1 MTDYQD
7 EVKGITNVAAAGMR
21 KSDLVIEPLNN
32 THDRS
37 AFVCG
42 VESLDN
48 YLRKQAKQDIKRR
61 ISRVFVA
68 YTPESA
74 SSIIGY
80 YTLNTLSISL
90 EQLPDNLARKLPKHP
105 VPAALIG
112 RLAVSQQAQGQ
123 GVGKMLLM
131 DAIKRTIG
139 VSDEIAI
146 YAIVVDA
153 IDKQAEHFYQQYG
166 FLSLSLNKRR
176 LFLPLKLF

>member
-1 MTDYQD
+1 MIDHQ
-7 EVKGITNVAAAGMR
+7 
-21 KSDLVIEPLNN
+21 DLVIEPLSS
-32 THDRS
+32 THDRPG
-37 AFVCG
+37 FTCD

-68 YTPESA
+68 TTPEYPA
-74 SSIIGY
+74 TIVGY
-80 YTLNTLSISL
+80 YTLSTLSIELS
-90 EQLPDNLARKLPKHP
+90 QLPEALARKLPRHP

-112 RLAVSQQAQGQ
+112 RLAVAQHAQGQ

-131 DAIKRTIG
+131 DAIKRTLR

-153 IDKQAEHFYQQYG
+153 IDVHAKSFYQQYG
-166 FLSLSLNKRR
+166 FSSLSSKSRR
-176 LFLPLKLF
+176 LYLPLKSF